1 MLVIV
6 SSINDFIEIIRKE
19 GMRNYTPSFFYAEVT
34 RDYPNIELKFN
45 DMILK
50 KEQVKYTSWIKFL
63 CEGYMTESANGPD
76 PHRHKIKE
84 KKLKKGDT
92 VLIKIDGDSVLILD
106 RVVV

>member
-1 MLVIV
+1 M
-6 SSINDFIEIIRKE
+6 SSINEFIEIIRNE

-63 CEGYMTESANGPD
+63 CEGYITENANGPES
-76 PHRHKIKE
+76 HKHKIKD

-92 VLIKIDGDSVLILD
+92 VLIKFDGDSVLIVD

>member
-6 SSINDFIEIIRKE
+6 SSINDFIKIIRKE

-34 RDYPNIELKFN
+34 RDYPNTELKFN

-50 KEQVKYTSWIKFL
+50 KEQIKYTSWVKFL
-63 CEGYMTESANGPD
+63 CEGYVTDSANGPES
-76 PHRHKIKE
+76 HKHKIKD

-92 VLIKIDGDSVLILD
+92 VLIKFDGDNVLILD